1 MKQKTRNIALII
13 VWIIFLG
20 IYSYYIFFSSN
31 SLEFWEKETLLAL
44 LVVAAFL
51 NIRRGIKN
59 NKDFTLSKDSVIIE
73 QTFSKE
79 KIYNLK
85 NISNW
90 NEYNYHLFGFKTGSK
105 LILELNDGNS
115 IELNKVN
122 SKEYEKLLKY
132 LNENLHCE
140 K

>member
-1 MKQKTRNIALII
+1 M
-13 VWIIFLG
+13 
-20 IYSYYIFFSSN
+20 
-31 SLEFWEKETLLAL
+31 EFWKKETLLVL
-44 LVVAAFL
+44 LIAMAFL
-51 NIRRGIKN
+51 NILRNIKN
-59 NKDFTLSKDSVIIE
+59 NKDFSLSKDSLLIQ

-85 NISNW
+85 NISDW

-132 LNENLHCE
+132 LNENLHRE

>member
-1 MKQKTRNIALII
+1 M
-13 VWIIFLG
+13 
-20 IYSYYIFFSSN
+20 
-31 SLEFWEKETLLAL
+31 EFWEKETLLAL
-44 LVVAAFL
+44 LVVTAFL
-51 NIRRGIKN
+51 KIRKSIKN
-59 NKDFTLSKDSVIIE
+59 NKDFTLSKDSLLIQ

-79 KIYNLK
+79 KIYDLK
-85 NISNW
+85 NIFDW
-90 NEYNYHLFGFKTGSK
+90 NECNYHLFGFKTGSK

-132 LNENLHCE
+132 LSENSNRE

>member
-1 MKQKTRNIALII
+1 MYRTK
-13 VWIIFLG
+13 
-20 IYSYYIFFSSN
+20 
-31 SLEFWEKETLLAL
+31 TLLVL
-44 LVVAAFL
+44 LIAMAFL
-51 NIRRGIKN
+51 NILRNIKN
-59 NKDFTLSKDSVIIE
+59 NKDFSLSKDSLLIQ

-85 NISNW
+85 NISDW
-90 NEYNYHLFGFKTGSK
+90 NENNYHLFGFKTGSK

-122 SKEYEKLLKY
+122 SKDYEKLLNY
-132 LNENLHCE
+132 LIEILDCE